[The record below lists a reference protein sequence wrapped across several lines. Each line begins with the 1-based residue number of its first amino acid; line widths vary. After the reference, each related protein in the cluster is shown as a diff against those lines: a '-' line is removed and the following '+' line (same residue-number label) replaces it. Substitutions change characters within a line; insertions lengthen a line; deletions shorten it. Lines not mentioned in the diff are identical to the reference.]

1 MTSKKKA
8 ADIAADDDESR
19 SCSGLKLSTF
29 WPDSAEIWFAQ
40 TDAQFE
46 IKNISSSRSKF
57 YHAVAALPQDVA
69 GQVLNLIRSPPKD
82 DPYQVL
88 RTRLVRLYTLNEY
101 QRFESLVS
109 LSLSGD
115 QKPSH
120 LMNRMLALYPDDVK
134 PDFVFRGLFLRR
146 LPIEMRA
153 HLLRESIDD
162 PIEMALKA
170 DELHQNRVSSA
181 AANILADFSDDAL
194 VNAVSNRT
202 KVPPRSSAA
211 SNPHRRR
218 SPTPAPSARSSTSG
232 FCWYHV
238 KHGEAATNCREPCS
252 FFPENE

>member
-1 MTSKKKA
+1 MTREKKA
-8 ADIAADDDESR
+8 ADMTAVNEDSR

-29 WPDSAEIWFAQ
+29 WPDSAEVWFAQ
-40 TDAQFE
+40 ADAQFE
-46 IKNISSSRSKF
+46 IRSISSSRSKF

-69 GQVLNLIRSPPKD
+69 GQVLDLIRAPPRD
-82 DPYQVL
+82 DHYLVL
-88 RTRLVRLYTLNEY
+88 RTRLVRLFNLNEY
-101 QRFESLVS
+101 QRFEALVS

-115 QKPSH
+115 QKPSY

-146 LPIEMRA
+146 LPVEMRA

-181 AANILADFSDDAL
+181 AANILASSPDDAL
-194 VNAVSNRT
+194 VNTVTNHPR
-202 KVPPRSSAA
+202 VPPRSSAV
-211 SNPHRRR
+211 SNPQCKR
-218 SPTPAPSARSSTSG
+218 SPTPASSARSSTSG

-238 KHGEAATNCREPCS
+238 KHAEAATNCREPCS
-252 FFPENE
+252 YFPGNE

>member
-8 ADIAADDDESR
+8 ADVAADDDESR
-19 SCSGLKLSTF
+19 SCSGLKLNTF

-40 TDAQFE
+40 ADAQFE
-46 IKNISSSRSKF
+46 IKNISTSRAKF
-57 YHAVAALPQDVA
+57 YHAVSALPQDVA
-69 GQVLNLIRSPPKD
+69 GQVLDLIRSPPKD

-109 LSLSGD
+109 LSISGD

-120 LMNRMLALYPDDVK
+120 LMNRMLALYPDDFK

-181 AANILADFSDDAL
+181 AANILVDVSDEAP
-194 VNAVSNRT
+194 VNVVSNRSRP
-202 KVPPRSSAA
+202 PPRSSAVKK
-211 SNPHRRR
+211 PPPRR
-218 SPTPAPSARSSTSG
+218 STTPAPSSRSSVSS
-232 FCWYHV
+232 FCWYHR
-238 KHGEAATNCREPCS
+238 KHGDDATNCREPCS
-252 FFPENE
+252 FSGNE